1 MSKQNPLTPAERIAL
16 VDKDRIRRYGQIIL
30 TFILIGF
37 SLGFVAWFA
46 FYKADGAFLSYM
58 ATGMLGVVFAGVGA
72 AYAIMGLGRTVG
84 SSNDSN
90 NETIVAILA
99 ELQKLR
105 TAPNVKLDLTSLPNI
120 EDPDEDD
127 EPATLH
133 EELPAE
139 VPPSAVRTIAS

>member
-1 MSKQNPLTPAERIAL
+1 MSSEVPLTPAERIAL
-16 VDKDRIRRYGQIIL
+16 VDKDRIRRIGQIIL

-72 AYAIMGLGRTVG
+72 AFAIMGLGRTVG

-90 NETIVAILA
+90 NATIVAILE

-105 TAPNVKLDLTSLPNI
+105 TPVVPGPIDGIPDI
-120 EDPDEDD
+120 ENPD

-133 EELPAE
+133 EEIPAE
-139 VPPSAVRTIAS
+139 VPPSRDD

>member
-1 MSKQNPLTPAERIAL
+1 MSSKVPLTPAERIAL
-16 VDKDRIRRYGQIIL
+16 VDKDRIRRYGQIVL

-46 FYKADGAFLSYM
+46 LYKADGAFLSYM

-90 NETIVAILA
+90 NETIIAILA

-105 TAPNVKLDLTSLPNI
+105 TAPGPIDNLPDI
-120 EDPDEDD
+120 ENPIDD
-127 EPATLH
+127 EPGTLH

-139 VPPSAVRTIAS
+139 VPPSREP